1 MKQKKKEK
9 IHIFDTTLRDGEQ
22 SAGVCFTQEEKV
34 EIALQ
39 LEQLGVDIIEAGF
52 PCTSE
57 GDLRAVQ
64 EISSK
69 IQNASVCA
77 LARAKNILTILS

>member
-1 MKQKKKEK
+1 M
-9 IHIFDTTLRDGEQ
+9 
-22 SAGVCFTQEEKV
+22 

-77 LARAKNILTILS
+77 LARAVKKDIDIAWEGVKKASVPRIHVFINASDIQIAHQLGK